1 MIELSKRA
9 QKLKPSP
16 TLFLVAKAKEL
27 SAQGHNV
34 ISLTVGEPDWETFS
48 SAKTA
53 GIYAIQENITKY
65 TPANGT
71 LELRQV
77 ICQKLKRELGIDYSA
92 EQITVAAGAKYI
104 IFSALQV
111 LCSSGD
117 EVIIGAPY
125 WVSYPAMVELAEGNP
140 KIVLCDEATN
150 FKMTGPLLE
159 QAINKKTKVF
169 MFCSPSNPT
178 GLQYSRQ
185 ELEELAEV
193 LRRHPQVAII
203 SDDIYNRL
211 VFDGSLVAPHLLQV
225 APDLADR
232 AILINGGSKAYAMT
246 GWRIGWASGPLNI
259 IKSMADYQSQSTG
272 SPPTIAQYALQKAI
286 EGSEEDIQRVNE
298 RLIYR
303 RKSGLEILETIP
315 EFKVFMPEGAFYF
328 WIDIS
333 AVFGKTFQGKAIE
346 NSKDFCGVLLEKFFV
361 ATVPGAEFG
370 MEGYMRLSFACSE
383 GNFRDGVTRM
393 RDMISQLV

>member
-71 LELRQV
+71 VELRQV

-117 EVIIGAPY
+117 EVVIGAPY
-125 WVSYPAMVELAEGNP
+125 WVSYPAMVELAEGTP
-140 KIVLCDEATN
+140 KIVMCDEKAN
-150 FKMTGPLLE
+150 FKMTGALLSE
-159 QAINKKTKVF
+159 AITKNTKVF

-178 GLQYSRQ
+178 GLQYSRA

-193 LRRHPQVAII
+193 LRKNPQVAII

-232 AILINGGSKAYAMT
+232 AILINGGS
-246 GWRIGWASGPLNI
+246 
-259 IKSMADYQSQSTG
+259 
-272 SPPTIAQYALQKAI
+272 
-286 EGSEEDIQRVNE
+286 
-298 RLIYR
+298 
-303 RKSGLEILETIP
+303 
-315 EFKVFMPEGAFYF
+315 
-328 WIDIS
+328 
-333 AVFGKTFQGKAIE
+333 
-346 NSKDFCGVLLEKFFV
+346 
-361 ATVPGAEFG
+361 
-370 MEGYMRLSFACSE
+370 
-383 GNFRDGVTRM
+383 
-393 RDMISQLV
+393 